1 MRRFVEYR
9 ILRAFAVLAALAQF
23 AVGGFAAAASPA
35 DLARIICL
43 PSGSVSSAAADNALS
58 DLIDALNLEGENAPD
73 AMGGGCA
80 LCVLAHAAPPAA
92 PAASNGTG
100 LPVIAAD
107 PPPANEAAVKQTQRG
122 PPIGGRAP
130 PFSS

>member
-1 MRRFVEYR
+1 MRRFAEYR
-9 ILRAFAVLAALAQF
+9 ILRAFAVLAALAQI

-35 DLARIICL
+35 DLARVICL
-43 PSGSVSSAAADNALS
+43 PSGNVSSAAADNALS

-92 PAASNGTG
+92 PTVPNGSTF
-100 LPVIAAD
+100 PDIAVD
-107 PPPANEAAVKQTQRG
+107 LTPAHEAAVKQTRRG